1 MAYVFISYSTMN
13 QKEADIVKQ
22 YLKKQHINTWM
33 APENIPAGSRYA
45 QVINKALKEC
55 ACVVL
60 LLTDEAQNSI
70 WVDKEIERALN
81 YRKTVIPIQVGEL
94 LLNDAFEFYISTN
107 QVITVQKVDADS
119 DEMEKV
125 LTSVRKC
132 VERET
137 FSDGR
142 GTLSEETPFSQ
153 KNILTGN
160 KAVSKEDALPEEA
173 LCKEDILETKDSPVR
188 KRELVNP
195 WKEISLV
202 GIGGCGCHTVGR
214 LVERYF
220 HSVSAGQEKSTG
232 GLKDRLAIDYHNLF
246 IADSSREDLLECHI
260 AEERKF
266 FIDNDMNVETICYW
280 ILEHVRTKK
289 VIFLCGLGGKTGSR
303 YADLFAEAAKRAG
316 KFTIVAAYMP
326 FMFEN
331 RKRENTFYKFNEIKM
346 NVDVDC
352 FAYYDNDS
360 LMRYMLKNSSMQEL
374 YRTGDHI
381 LFQGICELCEKPEE
395 EIRYK
400 RYRIRSRK
408 CSADVAEEDE
418 DSVIKLDAFGRV
430 RVELEEM

>member
-1 MAYVFISYSTMN
+1 MGYVFISYSSMN
-13 QKEADIVKQ
+13 QKEADIIKD

-81 YRKTVIPIQVGEL
+81 YRKTVIPIQIGEL
-94 LLNDAFEFYISTN
+94 ELNDSFEFYISTN
-107 QVITVQKVDADS
+107 QVITVQKVEEDS

-125 LTSVRKC
+125 LSSVQKC
-132 VERET
+132 VEKA
-137 FSDGR
+137 DG
-142 GTLSEETPFSQ
+142 S
-153 KNILTGN
+153 I
-160 KAVSKEDALPEEA
+160 
-173 LCKEDILETKDSPVR
+173 
-188 KRELVNP
+188 NP
-195 WKEISLV
+195 WNEISLI

-214 LVERYF
+214 LVESYF
-220 HSVSAGQEKSTG
+220 DRDTCVENY
-232 GLKDRLAIDYHNLF
+232 LKDTF
-246 IADSSREDLLECHI
+246 IADNSREDLLACHI
-260 AEERKF
+260 AEERKLF
-266 FIDNDMNVETICYW
+266 VDSDMKVETICHW
-280 ILEHVRTKK
+280 ILEHVHTRK
-289 VIFLCGLGGKTGSR
+289 VIILCGLGGQTGSR

-352 FAYYDNDS
+352 FTYYDNDS
-360 LMRYMLKNSSMQEL
+360 LMKYILKNSSMQEL
-374 YRTGDHI
+374 YRTGDQI
-381 LFQGICELCEKPEE
+381 LFQGIRELCEKPEE

-408 CSADVAEEDE
+408 CSADTAEVEE
-418 DSVIKLDAFGRV
+418 SSVIELDAFGRIKI
-430 RVELEEM
+430 ELEEM